1 MPAEPALILWDV
13 DHTLLSFPGLGR
25 ELHARAFQEV
35 TGRPAD
41 QIADLAG
48 RTDRAIVVDTLRLN
62 GIDRPE
68 SLLPAFYAALPAA
81 AVALDDR
88 MRRTG
93 LVLPGARAALEGL
106 AGDGVVQSV
115 VTGNLPSL
123 ARLKLACCE
132 LTDLLDLA
140 VGGYGDDD
148 TDRAVLVALAIKRAE
163 AAHRVTFSPARVV
176 VIGDT
181 VHDVR
186 GARDAGV
193 RAVAVATGATAAQA
207 LADAGAD
214 AVLTDLTSL
223 RTLRTAVYGDTA
235 ANGDAV
241 T

>member
-13 DHTLLSFPGLGR
+13 DHTLVSFAGLGR
-25 ELHARAFQEV
+25 ELHARAFQEII
-35 TGRPAD
+35 GRPAA
-41 QIADLAG
+41 QVADLAG
-48 RTDRAIVVDTLRLN
+48 RTDRAIVIDTLRRN

-93 LVLPGARAALEGL
+93 RVLPGARAAVESLV
-106 AGDGVVQSV
+106 GDGVVQSV

-132 LTDLLDLA
+132 LTDLLDLT

-148 TDRAVLVALAIKRAE
+148 SDRAVLVALAVKRAE
-163 AAHRVTFSPARVV
+163 AAYGVTFAPARVV

-193 RAVAVATGATAAQA
+193 RAVGVATGATTAPA
-207 LADAGAD
+207 LAAAGAD
-214 AVLTDLTSL
+214 AVLADLTDPAAL
-223 RTLRTAVYGDTA
+223 HAAVHGDT
-235 ANGDAV
+235 V

>member
-13 DHTLLSFPGLGR
+13 DHTLVSFPGLGR

-35 TGRPAD
+35 TGRPVARV
-41 QIADLAG
+41 ADLAG

-88 MRRTG
+88 LRRTCR
-93 LVLPGARAALEGL
+93 VLPGARAAVESL
-106 AGDGVVQSV
+106 ARDGVVQSV
-115 VTGNLPSL
+115 VTGNLPSI

-140 VGGYGDDD
+140 VGGYGDDGI
-148 TDRAVLVALAIKRAE
+148 DRAALVALAVGRAE
-163 AAHRVTFSPARVV
+163 SAHRVTFVPARVV
-176 VIGDT
+176 VVGDT
-181 VHDVR
+181 AHDVR

-193 RAVAVATGATAAQA
+193 RVVGVATGATTAET
-207 LADAGAD
+207 LAVAGAD
-214 AVLTDLTSL
+214 AVLTDLTDL
-223 RTLRTAVYGDTA
+223 AALHAAVYGAAVYGDT
-235 ANGDAV
+235 V